1 MIRGVNTF
9 RPTDGVDDQI
19 EAWGS
24 FTGLPEVTHTHTHQD
39 LDWARIE
46 TWGDGEGVTA
56 AFYRANACSDEK
68 LQPNFNWPVLRAI
81 RGYKRAITGS
91 NWEITNPKSIDHGG
105 VPRGGVKN

>member
-1 MIRGVNTF
+1 M
-9 RPTDGVDDQI
+9 
-19 EAWGS
+19 
-24 FTGLPEVTHTHTHQD
+24 
-39 LDWARIE
+39 DWARIE

-91 NWEITNPKSIDHGG
+91 NWEITNPKSTDHGG
-105 VPRGGVKN
+105 VPCGGARTEEEGIWELRGFSDGIKSVA